1 MLIGRFFFIHRS
13 RLPYFKSVG
22 MYLFLVNQHAQRL
35 AQVVSMQLQ
44 ACQFPLHHA
53 VGRRPVAA

>member
-44 ACQFPLHHA
+44 ACQFLYIMLLA
-53 VGRRPVAA
+53 VGQ